1 MKILVVA
8 REKTEAGEIKK
19 MLQRIVPISEMEQ
32 NDCDGCCCKI
42 VGTAGDGQTGCEMVR
57 RECPDLLI
65 ADVELPVVDGL
76 EMLEKIRGDHR
87 DVKVVLLA
95 ERENFSQ
102 VKRAINLGVE
112 GYLVKPV
119 REDELQQAVARA
131 EEKWKKECMT
141 EAVLS
146 IENIFM
152 ACLNGQL
159 SPDPQFNMMT
169 RQRFG
174 LTIEEPGAV
183 FAVWLGDG
191 FEEQK
196 GRARSVIGQAKG
208 FGAGRASRVFEARVW
223 KILFVVLYQMENENQ
238 EYTYFQKEIVP
249 KLCRQLS
256 GTVVCI
262 WAKAKRIADLP
273 DVLKHMNLM
282 KDWNLLFDRGELIR
296 QEVIDSQR
304 TVPLKYPVE
313 IENQARQ
320 AVTVKDG
327 EEIKRAYYRLYDY
340 LRREPHSPG
349 EMKECLIRINMAV
362 LNVYKA
368 QWEIESEVEIQR
380 CMQAISTAMS
390 WREIR
395 AAMESFLTML
405 NFDAFEEKEDSRLSP
420 LVRKAVQIVRKYFDQ
435 GITLE
440 EVAGRLFVSE
450 EYLSSQFKKE
460 TGAGFT
466 ETIRKYRIDRIK
478 ELLIGTKLKINQIAE
493 LTGYADSKYMSR
505 VFKEETGMLPTEFR
519 KAAH

>member
-1 MKILVVA
+1 MPA
-8 REKTEAGEIKK
+8 A
-19 MLQRIVPISEMEQ
+19 
-32 NDCDGCCCKI
+32 
-42 VGTAGDGQTGCEMVR
+42 VGDS
-57 RECPDLLI
+57 
-65 ADVELPVVDGL
+65 GL
-76 EMLEKIRGDHR
+76 HL
-87 DVKVVLLA
+87 
-95 ERENFSQ
+95 
-102 VKRAINLGVE
+102 
-112 GYLVKPV
+112 
-119 REDELQQAVARA
+119 
-131 EEKWKKECMT
+131 
-141 EAVLS
+141 
-146 IENIFM
+146 
-152 ACLNGQL
+152 
-159 SPDPQFNMMT
+159 
-169 RQRFG
+169 
-174 LTIEEPGAV
+174 
-183 FAVWLGDG
+183 
-191 FEEQK
+191 
-196 GRARSVIGQAKG
+196 
-208 FGAGRASRVFEARVW
+208 
-223 KILFVVLYQMENENQ
+223 
-238 EYTYFQKEIVP
+238 
-249 KLCRQLS
+249 
-256 GTVVCI
+256 
-262 WAKAKRIADLP
+262 AKAKRIADLP

-349 EMKECLIRINMAV
+349 EMKECLIRINMAL

-440 EVAGRLFVSE
+440 RVAGRLFVSE

-505 VFKEETGMLPTEFR
+505 VFKEETGMLPTNFERQLIKKIDFYKEF
-519 KAAH
+519 HPFLIG